1 MIKPFSSVLLSGT
14 HMVSTA
20 TVAGVVLLA
29 CPIPALAQN
38 ASINAT
44 QLSVDVAPITI
55 TGTRLGGSVSAS
67 GNGLT
72 GGAPPTVDAT
82 GALGAGTTMTTAV
95 GTAFNYD
102 VRARA
107 GDAAAAT
114 ATAGAVPVA
123 SFGSVSG
130 RYSATAA
137 GNATLTIGA
146 DNAAAVV
153 VGTGQGTTATAVFS
167 TTMGSTENQ
176 AQVRRVATTSNQQT
190 TFTAE
195 RQATQFQFG
204 GSGLT
209 AVTAGG
215 ITAATA
221 LGAAAVPVAGAGGA
235 PQVGVAFTL
244 SQGVTVGEA
253 SSALTASATDVTQPA
268 YSGFTNT
275 LGGTTAGAITS
286 TNMNTLGVVAG
297 GAGTSSSLSVIQSL
311 TAF

>member
-1 MIKPFSSVLLSGT
+1 VQRVYFGPLVPAASGLSVMGL
-14 HMVSTA
+14 A
-20 TVAGVVLLA
+20 LLA
-29 CPIPALAQN
+29 CPMPALAQS
-38 ASINAT
+38 ASVNAT
-44 QLSVDVAPITI
+44 QLSIDVAPISI

-72 GGAPPTVDAT
+72 GGAPPTVTAT
-82 GALGAGTTMTTAV
+82 GSLGTGTAMNADAGTT
-95 GTAFNYD
+95 FNYD

-107 GDAAAAT
+107 GDAAAGT
-114 ATAGAVPVA
+114 ATAGVVPNA

-137 GNATLTIGA
+137 GTATLTIGA
-146 DNAAAVV
+146 DNAALVV

-190 TFTAE
+190 TFTSE

-204 GSGLT
+204 GSGL
-209 AVTAGG
+209 APVTGG
-215 ITAATA
+215 GSTAATA
-221 LGAAAVPVAGAGGA
+221 LGAAAAPAAVTGGTT
-235 PQVGVAFTL
+235 QVGVAFTL

-253 SSALTASATDVTQPA
+253 SSALTATATDVTQPA
-268 YSGFTNT
+268 YGSFTNT

-286 TNMNTLGVVAG
+286 TDMNTLGVVAG